1 MTPERCIAM
10 LVTKNVEQEGLLNEK
25 WYGTP
30 FKKVKLS
37 DEFIARV
44 TKVLHTPRENIEE
57 SKLPQL
63 YSMETPTDSFNKK
76 PSFELIP

>member
-1 MTPERCIAM
+1 LTPERCTVM

-37 DEFIARV
+37 DEFISRI
-44 TKVLHTPRENIEE
+44 TNTLNTPREKIEE
-57 SKLPQL
+57 SKLPQID
-63 YSMETPTDSFNKK
+63 SMKTPTV
-76 PSFELIP
+76 